1 MGETG
6 VISETRA
13 ARLLGELAELSMDLA
28 RDLQARAKAAETAED
43 ATALAGAFHRI
54 ARGVRQTLALEARL
68 ERDGRAQAR
77 AELAEAQRATPAQI
91 QRRRDQVQG
100 AVVRAVWDEAEGDE
114 AEDLLEMLDMVLDDL
129 MITDDFMVGPVGE
142 QVARLCRDLGLSGSG
157 RPRAGRRPR
166 PDEGVDWSFE
176 EAAPDSS

>member
-1 MGETG
+1 MDETE
-6 VISETRA
+6 VFSETRA

-28 RDLQARAKAAETAED
+28 RDMQARAKAAETPEA

-54 ARGVRQTLALEARL
+54 ARGVRQTLALEAKLR
-68 ERDGRAQAR
+68 RDDHALAR

-91 QRRRDQVQG
+91 QRRRGQVQD
-100 AVVRAVWDEAEGDE
+100 AVARAVWDEAEGEE

-142 QVARLCRDLGLSGSG
+142 QVARLCRELGLAGVG
-157 RPRAGRRPR
+157 RPRMRRPA
-166 PDEGVDWSFE
+166 PPAPAAEG
-176 EAAPDSS
+176 APPDSS